1 MAKNNADIVSTFSSG
16 SSTSSTPAKYSEMK
30 RPTKTGYPRPE
41 SVTFSLLTEPT
52 FPYWTSDAGYREATT
67 GMGDTGKRGDT
78 PPTDMADKQTLIDKW
93 YRAAMLVAMIL
104 ELLLL
109 GYIAWKA

>member
-1 MAKNNADIVSTFSSG
+1 
-16 SSTSSTPAKYSEMK
+16 
-30 RPTKTGYPRPE
+30 
-41 SVTFSLLTEPT
+41 
-52 FPYWTSDAGYREATT
+52 
-67 GMGDTGKRGDT
+67 MGDTGKRGDT

>member
-1 MAKNNADIVSTFSSG
+1 M
-16 SSTSSTPAKYSEMK
+16 
-30 RPTKTGYPRPE
+30 
-41 SVTFSLLTEPT
+41 TFSLLTEPT
-52 FPYWTSDAGYREATT
+52 FPYWTNDAGYREAAT
-67 GMGDTGKRGDT
+67 GMGDTSKRGDT
-78 PPTDMADKQTLIDKW
+78 APTGVADKQTLIDKW

>member
-1 MAKNNADIVSTFSSG
+1 
-16 SSTSSTPAKYSEMK
+16 MK
-30 RPTKTGYPRPE
+30 RPTRTGYPQIFG
-41 SVTFSLLTEPT
+41 VTFSLRTEST
-52 FPYWTSDAGYREATT
+52 FLYWRSNAGHREAAI
-67 GMGDTGKRGDT
+67 GMGDTIERGNTSATGMDHN
-78 PPTDMADKQTLIDKW
+78 QTLIDKW

>member
-1 MAKNNADIVSTFSSG
+1 MAKKNASPASTFSSG
-16 SSTSSTPAKYSEMK
+16 SSTSSTLAKYSEMK

-41 SVTFSLLTEPT
+41 SVIFSLLTEPT
-52 FPYWTSDAGYREATT
+52 FPYWTSDAGYREAAT

-78 PPTDMADKQTLIDKW
+78 SPTGFSAWIDRH
-93 YRAAMLVAMIL
+93 YHAIMLASMIA